1 MSEMMEGVKKL
12 TELVGSNSMQ
22 LLMFYLSDSRERFGI
37 NVFKV
42 QEVCRCPDL
51 NLLPNA
57 DPASCG
63 VATIRGRT
71 LPVFDLAAAIGLP
84 PLTERRNA
92 PLIVSEYNSQVIG
105 YLVHGLDRIVHT
117 PWSQVTSP
125 PAMIGQRSYL
135 TAVTRVDDEF
145 VEIIDV
151 EQVLSE
157 IMPTIMRNDEQ
168 LAGEE
173 DRERIGDGH
182 LVLVVDDSAV
192 ARRQIQRPLEALGVE
207 VAMANDGS
215 QGLRLLKEWMANDP
229 ARMGRLA
236 LIISD
241 IEMPEMDGYTFTNEV
256 KQNADLAGLPIILHS
271 SVTGDFNHNMVEKV
285 GADRFLAKY
294 DPNDLLA
301 AVIHFLDGCP
311 GEASAA

>member
-1 MSEMMEGVKKL
+1 MTEMMEGVKKL
-12 TELVGSNSMQ
+12 TELAGSNSMQ
-22 LLMFYLSDSRERFGI
+22 LLMFYLGKSRERFGI

-42 QEVCRCPDL
+42 QEVCRCPEL
-51 NLLPNA
+51 SLLPNA

-63 VATIRGRT
+63 VATIRGKT

-84 PLTERRNA
+84 PLSETRHA

-105 YLVHGLDRIVHT
+105 YLVYGLDRIVHT
-117 PWSQVTSP
+117 PWSQVSSP

-157 IMPTIMRNDEQ
+157 IMPTIMREEVGVTSDSSDRVGDE
-168 LAGEE
+168 
-173 DRERIGDGH
+173 H
-182 LVLVVDDSAV
+182 LVLVVDDSSV
-192 ARRQIQRPLEALGVE
+192 ARRQIQRPLETLGVE
-207 VAMANDGS
+207 VAMANDGR
-215 QGLRLLKEWMANDP
+215 QGLDLLREWQANEP
-229 ARMGRLA
+229 ERLA
-236 LIISD
+236 RLAMIISD
-241 IEMPEMDGYTFTNEV
+241 IEMPEMDGYTLTHEIKHDAELSRIPV
-256 KQNADLAGLPIILHS
+256 ILHS

-294 DPNDLLA
+294 DPNDLFE
-301 AVIHFLDGCP
+301 AVLHFLNKDRE
-311 GEASAA
+311 EATAA